1 MGKAL
6 YFSTSM
12 HFMVSKSSAE
22 CTAVTKLRVRIE
34 MADNF
39 TCNVEFQF
47 AQPAAA
53 YEPEGRERGEENF
66 TTGHCTGMQYWRER
80 PGKGRGDK
88 VMLIRCQHCMGER
101 SQKMILT

>member
-6 YFSTSM
+6 CFSTSM

-47 AQPAAA
+47 AQPATAGGRVRGGEFHHRTLHRNA
-53 YEPEGRERGEENF
+53 ILAREAGERERG
-66 TTGHCTGMQYWRER
+66 
-80 PGKGRGDK
+80 
-88 VMLIRCQHCMGER
+88 
-101 SQKMILT
+101 

>member
-6 YFSTSM
+6 CFSTSM

-47 AQPAAA
+47 AQRP
-53 YEPEGRERGEENF
+53 YWMRQKEERGGRRISPQDTAPECNI
-66 TTGHCTGMQYWRER
+66 GARGW
-80 PGKGRGDK
+80 GKGEG
-88 VMLIRCQHCMGER
+88 VG
-101 SQKMILT
+101 S